1 MAVRESGDGAMSS
14 TSILVTDDSPR
25 VERSKSLVESGG
37 FLSRLG
43 FGRERSSRGTF
54 YHPYYFQ
61 SWKVTVPK
69 TLGRILRVRLCTGVN
84 AVTLSVGPASG
95 LPGYAESEVSAAT
108 MIESRAATDEAARL
122 ALEYM
127 KTLVGRRYRPA
138 RPPTIE
144 REACELLYV
153 PYYAYTGEG
162 TLPGKEV
169 LVEGLTG
176 SRGRVEDVPAIHE
189 TFEGCRT
196 PAGDG
201 KGG

>member
-1 MAVRESGDGAMSS
+1 MDNAR
-14 TSILVTDDSPR
+14 ILVTEDSPKAR
-25 VERSKSLVESGG
+25 RSRRSVEGG
-37 FLSRLG
+37 GVLSRLG
-43 FGRERSSRGTF
+43 IAGGRRPGETF

-95 LPGYAESEVSAAT
+95 LPGYAESEISAAT
-108 MIESRAATDEAARL
+108 VIEPRAATDEAARL
-122 ALEYM
+122 GLEYM

-138 RPPTIE
+138 KPPTIE

-153 PYYAYTGEG
+153 PYYAYSGGDTS
-162 TLPGKEV
+162 LARAV

-176 SRGRVEDVPAIHE
+176 SRGWAKDVPAIYE
-189 TFEGCRT
+189 KFEMCTKPVGT
-196 PAGDG
+196 G
-201 KGG
+201 KGR